1 MLRICYLPRM
11 IVAPTLRRAHPPA
24 ELGDFPPRSSSVTP
38 SPLASA
44 PSAPPA
50 RTPSSSSTPAFQ
62 PRLNPPFCRLLSPT
76 SSAPPLPE
84 MLGHDHPA
92 PVLHRSERIIA
103 ADGSCSVRKHLG
115 IRVTPMR
122 WISTIYLASST
133 ASWQAPA
140 GTQVSRL
147 ASHVLN
153 NPPSF
158 VYPRCVRCAPLS
170 YTCFVCSEWLAQTWL
185 NITAT
190 TYNRQQWDDERC
202 SWMTGCSNQSAP
214 SSTLQRLSAWTNERH
229 VFVCEQVSPLRM
241 TYVLL

>member
-1 MLRICYLPRM
+1 MLLSLDWIPLS
-11 IVAPTLRRAHPPA
+11 VA
-24 ELGDFPPRSSSVTP
+24 S
-38 SPLASA
+38 SPL
-44 PSAPPA
+44 
-50 RTPSSSSTPAFQ
+50 
-62 PRLNPPFCRLLSPT
+62 
-76 SSAPPLPE
+76 PPLPLLYLKCLV
-84 MLGHDHPA
+84 MTTLRQSSIAVNKSLPPMAPA
-92 PVLHRSERIIA
+92 VFA
-103 ADGSCSVRKHLG
+103 FRKHLG
-115 IRVTPMR
+115 ARVTPMR

-185 NITAT
+185 DITAT